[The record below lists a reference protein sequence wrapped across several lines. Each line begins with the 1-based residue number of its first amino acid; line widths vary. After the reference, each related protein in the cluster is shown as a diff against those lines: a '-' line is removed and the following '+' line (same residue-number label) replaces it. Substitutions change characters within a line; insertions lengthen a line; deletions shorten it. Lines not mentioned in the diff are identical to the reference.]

1 MILYPGPRQ
10 PANDLSFDGEVERR
24 PLVTSI
30 AISPSP
36 PVHLRRSQPDET
48 LRPSTAHWLASLPSA
63 ARPLALPA
71 LFTRIANRLAACWGN
86 PLALEPYLAQL
97 LTAEPHRRRGFPPE
111 VRRELQIIHALHVAQ
126 AMDLAS
132 RGVDAGDSAE
142 PALTTE
148 KR

>member
-1 MILYPGPRQ
+1 MILYPGPKQ
-10 PANDLSFDGEVERR
+10 PANDLAPDGEVERR

-48 LRPSTAHWLASLPSA
+48 LLPSTAHWLASLPTA

-71 LFTRIANRLAACWGN
+71 LFTRIANRLAAYWGN

-111 VRRELQIIHALHVAQ
+111 VLRELQIIHALHVAQ
-126 AMDLAS
+126 SMDLAS
-132 RGVDAGDSAE
+132 RGMDAGGSAV
-142 PALTTE
+142 AVLTAA